1 MTDISLP
8 VSLGNK
14 GLFDYLQTIKRFPV
28 LEPEEEYM
36 LAKRYH
42 DYQGLE
48 APGQAINSMGTKP
61 HPPADRLSKVFLS
74 LQLPS
79 KHTT

>member
-42 DYQGLE
+42 DYQDLE
-48 APGQAINSMGTKP
+48 AAHKLVTSHLRLAAKLAIHAGIT
-61 HPPADRLSKVFLS
+61 DCLFL
-74 LQLPS
+74 
-79 KHTT
+79 T